1 MHRIQWST
9 AAALLAGVFLASP
22 VLAQTR
28 TTFVVAG
35 PAAIQEEP
43 RGDGVTLGVVAAGTV
58 VEILDTF
65 ETWYLVSAPAT
76 NAVGVVSMQRGWINV
91 ESLQLPNGRRATAGG
106 GRFMAR
112 GFGHGGGL
120 LFTARDSFETILGS
134 TVNSVYGGGGQ
145 IVFPNGVFAQASI
158 DRFRKTGTRALVSGN
173 QVFTLEIPNRL
184 TVTSIQMT
192 GGYRVESSNR
202 IATYFGGGA
211 GWHTLEEA
219 SPSVPGAESVSKRSL
234 GYHVLGGAEYPVMRW
249 LWIAGEAQWATV
261 PKALGETGVSAVYGE
276 KDLGGTTF
284 RLKLI
289 VGY

>member
-1 MHRIQWST
+1 ML
-9 AAALLAGVFLASP
+9 AAVCFASP

-43 RGDGVTLGVVAAGTV
+43 RGDGITLGVVAAGTV
-58 VEILDTF
+58 VEVLDKF
-65 ETWYLVSAPAT
+65 ETWYLVSAPAAD
-76 NAVGVVSMQRGWINV
+76 AVGVVSMRHGWINV
-91 ESLQLPNGRRATAGG
+91 ESLQLPNGRTASTRA

-158 DRFRKTGTRALVSGN
+158 DRFRKTGTRALVSGT
-173 QVFTLEIPNRL
+173 QVFTLAIPNRL
-184 TVTSIQMT
+184 TVTSIQAT
-192 GGYRVESSNR
+192 AGYRVESSNR
-202 IATYFGGGA
+202 IATYFAGGT

-219 SPSVPGAESVSKRSL
+219 SPSVPGTQPVSKRSL
-234 GYHVLGGAEYPVMRW
+234 GYHILGGAEYPVMRW
-249 LWIAGEAQWATV
+249 LWIAGEAQWAAV

-276 KDLGGTTF
+276 KDLGGTTLRF
-284 RLKLI
+284 KLI